1 MGKDTH
7 HPTHTLL
14 EPSATPCY
22 HRHMDPRFIRNFCI
36 IAHIDHGKSTLADR
50 LLETTGA
57 VDPREMVEQ
66 QLDTME
72 LERERGITI
81 KAQAVRLD
89 YTARSGEMYQL
100 NLIDTPGHVDFSYE
114 VSRSL
119 AACEGALLVVDA
131 SQGIQAQTLA
141 NVYLAM
147 ERDLQ
152 IIPIINKIDL
162 DVAEPER
169 VAEEVRQAFGFK
181 EDEVIMASAKEG
193 SGVGEVLEAIV
204 HRIQPPAGDE
214 VRPLRALI
222 FDSKYD
228 PYKGVVAYVR
238 VFDGTVPSSG
248 RLRVMTAE
256 SQSDVLEV
264 GCFIPQPT
272 RLDRLGAGEVG
283 YVATGLKSVGDAPVG
298 DTITTATDGAHEPLE
313 AYRPLKPMVFAG
325 LYPAD
330 GEDYLAL
337 QDALQKLRLND
348 AALTFQPESSLALGS
363 GFRCGFLG
371 LLHMDVVQER
381 LEREYELTLLA
392 TSPSVAYRAVA
403 IDGAVHEVD
412 NPSKL
417 PQPQTISEIQ
427 EPWVD
432 LTVLTPASFIGT
444 VIELVTGQRGEYVR
458 MEYIQYGGS
467 PDGPQA
473 GAAAIA
479 GGGHHPS
486 SGGGGQATP
495 SGARVMLE
503 FKMPLSEILVDFYDQ
518 LKSRTQGYASM
529 DYSLTGYRPGN
540 LVRLDI
546 LVNGEPVDA
555 LSVITHRDEASVKG
569 RELVSRLRELI
580 PRQLFEVPLQAAIGS
595 RIVARET
602 IRALRKNVL
611 AKCYGGDVTRKRKLL
626 EKQAEGKKRMKRVG
640 RVEIPQEAFLSILK
654 MDR

>member
-1 MGKDTH
+1 
-7 HPTHTLL
+7 
-14 EPSATPCY
+14 
-22 HRHMDPRFIRNFCI
+22 MDPRFIRNFCI

-57 VDPREMVEQ
+57 VDPRQMVEQ

-81 KAQAVRLD
+81 KAQAVRLG
-89 YTARSGEMYQL
+89 YTARSGEAYQL

-131 SQGIQAQTLA
+131 TQGIQAQTLA

-147 ERDLQ
+147 ERDLH
-152 IIPIINKIDL
+152 IIPVINKIDL
-162 DVAEPER
+162 DVAEPDS
-169 VAEEVRQAFGFK
+169 VAQEVRQAFGFK
-181 EDEVIMASAKEG
+181 EDEIIMASAKD
-193 SGVGEVLEAIV
+193 GVGVDDILEAIV
-204 HRIQPPAGDE
+204 QRIPPPSGDDSA
-214 VRPLRALI
+214 PLRALI

-238 VFDGTVPSSG
+238 VFDGTVPSG
-248 RLRVMTAE
+248 GNLRVMAAHTE
-256 SQSDVLEV
+256 SEAMEI
-264 GCFIPQPT
+264 GCFLPKPA
-272 RLDRLGAGEVG
+272 RLEQLVAGEVG
-283 YVATGLKSVGDAPVG
+283 YVATGLKKAGDAPVG
-298 DTITTATDGAHEPLE
+298 DTITMAAKGAEEPLE
-313 AYRPLKPMVFAG
+313 TYKPLKPMVFAG

-330 GEDYLAL
+330 GEEYLAL
-337 QDALQKLRLND
+337 LDALEKLRLND
-348 AALTFQPESSLALGS
+348 AALTFQPETSLALGS

-371 LLHMDVVQER
+371 LLHMEVIQER

-392 TSPSVAYRAVA
+392 TSPSVAYRTVTK
-403 IDGAVHEVD
+403 DGAVQEVD
-412 NPSKL
+412 NPSRL
-417 PQPQTISEIQ
+417 PPIETIDEIQ

-432 LTVLTPASFIGT
+432 LTVLAPASFIGT
-444 VIELVTGQRGEYVR
+444 VIELVTGRRGEYKR
-458 MEYIQYGGS
+458 MEYMPYGGS
-467 PDGPQA
+467 ADGSATDAPA
-473 GAAAIA
+473 PRKGERPA
-479 GGGHHPS
+479 PS
-486 SGGGGQATP
+486 Q
-495 SGARVMLE
+495 ARVALE
-503 FKMPLSEILVDFYDQ
+503 FSMPLSEMLVEFYDQ

-529 DYSLTGYRPGN
+529 DYSIAAYRTGN

-555 LSVITHRDEASVKG
+555 LSVIVHREEAAVKG
-569 RELVSRLRELI
+569 RDLASRLRELI
-580 PRQLFEVPLQAAIGS
+580 PRQLFEVPVQAAIGG

-640 RVEIPQEAFLSILK
+640 SVEIPQEAFLSILK
-654 MDR
+654 VDR